1 MNDPQFGCQLTTCLG
16 RSTLE
21 LLMSRRSH
29 SKKEIEAA
37 LGHAEANGWRVVPGT
52 GTGHAWGRMYCPYN
66 DTDCRCGEFC
76 IASIWC
82 TPRNPTGHA
91 RTLRRIVEN
100 CAPHRQRVI
109 SLRVISEAKQ
119 RARKQVQPGQ
129 QQEQQQG
136 KEKEQTWN
144 TPSR

>member
-1 MNDPQFGCQLTTCLG
+1 
-16 RSTLE
+16 
-21 LLMSRRSH
+21 
-29 SKKEIEAA
+29 
-37 LGHAEANGWRVVPGT
+37 
-52 GTGHAWGRMYCPYN
+52 MYCPYN

-82 TPRNPTGHA
+82 TPRNATGHA

-100 CAPHRQRVI
+100 CAPHRQKVI
-109 SLRVISEAKQ
+109 SLRVIAESKRRTREQ
-119 RARKQVQPGQ
+119 DQHGQ
-129 QQEQQQG
+129 QQEQQPG